1 MSVLTKFENLAKQAI
16 FSSNKDKTLQSLG
29 LLDIFQAKNNQKLRT
44 ILSNGS
50 EQFADMSRVVR

>member
-29 LLDIFQAKNNQKLRT
+29 LLNTFQVKSNEKIRVA
-44 ILSNGS
+44 LSHS
-50 EQFADMSRVVR
+50 YEQFADMSRVVR